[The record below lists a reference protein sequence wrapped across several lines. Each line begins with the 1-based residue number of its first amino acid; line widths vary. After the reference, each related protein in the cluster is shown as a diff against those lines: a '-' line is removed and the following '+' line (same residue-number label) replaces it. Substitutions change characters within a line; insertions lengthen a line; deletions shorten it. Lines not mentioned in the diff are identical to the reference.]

1 MSAKLQP
8 QYIMLTSEINA
19 AELDQDIKAQEIA
32 DLKVSITD
40 IKKEILALQASLASW
55 QNAVQD
61 TNAQNK
67 VKERIQGIAEENA
80 KLKAQ
85 ESALNSAQIQ
95 YNALQK
101 EIDLLYAQRDAFENT
116 YKNAIMNGKTPEAAE
131 AEANAVATQ
140 VKVEQATPWYSNPLI
155 WVGIIAGLAVVGFII
170 YKLIKK

>member
-8 QYIMLTSEINA
+8 QYIMLTDEINA
-19 AELDQDIKAQEIA
+19 AELAEDIKVQEIA
-32 DLKVSITD
+32 AINTE
-40 IKKEILALQASLASW
+40 IAERQKKIAELEASLVSW

-67 VKERIQGIAEENA
+67 VAERKKEIAEITAIIKNLNVDLTAAGNA
-80 KLKAQ
+80 LKAIQ
-85 ESALNSAQIQ
+85 NQITS
-95 YNALQK
+95 
-101 EIDLLYAQRDAFENT
+101 LYAQRDAFENT
-116 YKNAIMNGKTPEAAE
+116 YKNAIMNGKTPEEAE